1 MTWIREANSE
11 PIPGYRLIEPLG
23 SGGFGEVWKCEAPG
37 GLFKAIK
44 FVYGN
49 LNSMDTDGIRA
60 EQEWKALQRI
70 KEVRHPFVCS
80 VERMEFIQG
89 ELIIVME
96 LADRTLHDRFQEC
109 QSSGLIGI
117 PGDDL
122 MRYMRDAAEALD
134 YMYEK
139 HQLQHLDVK
148 PRNLFLIGDRVK
160 VADFGLVKGCDK
172 SSASGILGG
181 VTPLY
186 APPETFQGK
195 ISPQSD
201 QYSLAIVYQEL
212 LTGHRPYLAKNIRQ
226 MAQMHMQAEPDL
238 RSLPEVE
245 RPVLA
250 KALAKDPTKRYPNS
264 MGFVAALYK
273 ARSTAR
279 IVEVRPQALPAGLGQ
294 KPKSLS
300 ETMEDIFL
308 QDFEPRDGTAAVGQP
323 IGLAVANDGDDDDE
337 KQDVEVSDLGVTVVQ
352 PDTGS
357 LRPTL
362 IIGLGTFG
370 RKALIE
376 LRCRFL
382 DRFGDLSKLP
392 LLRFLYIDTDPEAA
406 QVAFHGSPQ
415 VALSRNDYY
424 PLQLQPVVNYRR
436 RSLDQLAEWLPRDK
450 LYAMPRSLQTQGS
463 RALGRL
469 AFADNQQRLLARLR
483 RELQE
488 ITHPDCVYKSV
499 ENTGLA
505 LINSTPRVYV
515 LAAGGG
521 GASGMLPDLGYAL
534 RRLLTTLRHPD
545 AKVVCHLM
553 CGAAHDPAT
562 PKHELANVYGTLTEL
577 NHFSDPS
584 IPFAAEYGSEGQR
597 IVDQGTPFH

>member
-1 MTWIREANSE
+1 LSNRSGFRKRISDFARYGNDFDSQVFIGCDMTWIREANAE

-49 LNSMDTDGIRA
+49 MNSVDTDSVRA

-109 QSSGLIGI
+109 QTAGLIGI

-172 SSASGILGG
+172 SSVSGILGG

-186 APPETFQGK
+186 APPETFHGK

-250 KALAKDPTKRYPNS
+250 KALAKDPAKRFPNS

-273 ARSTAR
+273 ARSCSR
-279 IVEVRPQALPAGLGQ
+279 LVEVRPQAMHAGLGQ

-300 ETMEDIFL
+300 DTMEDFFL
-308 QDFEPRDGTAAVGQP
+308 QDFNAKDAAAGVARQP
-323 IGLAVANDGDDDDE
+323 IGLTLADAGDDDD
-337 KQDVEVSDLGVTVVQ
+337 KQDVEVSELGVTVVQ

-382 DRFGDLSKLP
+382 DRFGDLGKLP
-392 LLRFLYIDTDPEAA
+392 LLHFLYLDIDPEAGQMA
-406 QVAFHGSPQ
+406 CCGSPQ
-415 VALSRNDYY
+415 VALSRND
-424 PLQLQPVVNYRR
+424 
-436 RSLDQLAEWLPRDK
+436 
-450 LYAMPRSLQTQGS
+450 
-463 RALGRL
+463 
-469 AFADNQQRLLARLR
+469 
-483 RELQE
+483 
-488 ITHPDCVYKSV
+488 
-499 ENTGLA
+499 
-505 LINSTPRVYV
+505 
-515 LAAGGG
+515 
-521 GASGMLPDLGYAL
+521 
-534 RRLLTTLRHPD
+534 
-545 AKVVCHLM
+545 
-553 CGAAHDPAT
+553 
-562 PKHELANVYGTLTEL
+562 
-577 NHFSDPS
+577 
-584 IPFAAEYGSEGQR
+584 
-597 IVDQGTPFH
+597 